1 MQSEFPATPAT
12 YDWNNQVNNTVGN
25 DQKEELKNQ
34 LQTERN
40 EIDMH
45 DLNNIQ
51 LIYGR
56 EQIIQ
61 NIFHPEVLAKIE
73 QFVGDKM
80 SP

>member
-1 MQSEFPATPAT
+1 MQPKFFAKPAT

-40 EIDMH
+40 EIDIH
-45 DLNNIQ
+45 ALKNIQ

-56 EQIIQ
+56 EQVIQ
-61 NIFHPEVLAKIE
+61 NTF
-73 QFVGDKM
+73 
-80 SP
+80 